1 MESTLFLYFLF
12 HLLSEAFCY
21 ENNLSFDIV
30 LIAKPKLRRD
40 YIFMIHQERLHFHK
54 KIKFNF
60 GGGDLTSDT
69 GLLLIQEFMHHVKFP
84 ELLKQHFHL
93 ETDQAIRTHTN
104 HDLCLQQ
111 I

>member
-12 HLLSEAFCY
+12 HLLSEAFYY

-40 YIFMIHQERLHFHK
+40 YIFMIHQEQLRFNK

-60 GGGDLTSDT
+60 KGGDLTSDA
-69 GLLLIQEFMHHVKFP
+69 GLLLIQEFMHPHEVSRT
-84 ELLKQHFHL
+84 LKTVFL
-93 ETDQAIRTHTN
+93 FRD
-104 HDLCLQQ
+104 
-111 I
+111 